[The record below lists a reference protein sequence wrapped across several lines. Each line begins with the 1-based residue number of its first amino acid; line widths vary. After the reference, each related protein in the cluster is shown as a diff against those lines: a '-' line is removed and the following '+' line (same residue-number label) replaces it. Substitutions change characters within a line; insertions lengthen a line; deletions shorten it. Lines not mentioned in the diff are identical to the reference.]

1 MADVNTESDYTRV
14 TILTILVVAI
24 LIVFYALSIDLI
36 SLLDNSVNSFQSS
49 SSLVLIWRISCLLV
63 GISAIVCE

>member
-24 LIVFYALSIDLI
+24 LIVFYAFSIDLI
-36 SLLDNSVNSFQSS
+36 SILDNSVNSFQSS